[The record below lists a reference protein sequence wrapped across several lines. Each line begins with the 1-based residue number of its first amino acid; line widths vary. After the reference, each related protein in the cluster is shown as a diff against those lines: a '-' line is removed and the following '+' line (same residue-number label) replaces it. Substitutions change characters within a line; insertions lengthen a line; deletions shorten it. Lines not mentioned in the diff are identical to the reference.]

1 MNVSTTM
8 NIRTRD
14 PGEFCWVNML
24 TPQPADACA
33 FFGELLG
40 WTYAEMPGMG
50 YTILVNGSPIGG
62 LFDVNGPGTPEG
74 TKPILGVMVKV
85 LSADDASAKVS
96 ELGGTARAPFD
107 IMEQGRMA
115 VCFDPLGAEFDVWQA
130 KKGRGMDVDK
140 NVQGAPSWFDTLTT
154 DLAKTEKFYS
164 ALFGWTAERQAI
176 PGVTYTV
183 FKRGHEYVAGALHVT
198 PDMHAQAKRWVTHFT
213 VKDVEQSART
223 AQRLG
228 GTLRTTVRNAG
239 DFGRF
244 CAITS
249 PQGVPFAVIQY
260 AR

>member
-1 MNVSTTM
+1 MET
-8 NIRTRD
+8 RTRD

-24 TPQPADACA
+24 TPQPTDACA

-50 YTILVNGSPIGG
+50 YTINVAERPIGG
-62 LFDVNGPGTPEG
+62 LFDSNGPGTPPG
-74 TKPILGVMVKV
+74 TRPMIGVMVKV
-85 LSADDASAKVS
+85 LSADRASEKVAA
-96 ELGGTARAPFD
+96 LNGTSKPAFD

-140 NVQGAPSWFDTLTT
+140 SVHGAPSWFETLTT
-154 DLAKTEKFYS
+154 NVEQVETFYS
-164 ALFGWTAERQAI
+164 ELFGWTVERQAI
-176 PGVTYTV
+176 PGLKYTS
-183 FKRGHEYVAGALHVT
+183 FRRGGEYVAGALQIT
-198 PDMHAQAKRWVTHFT
+198 PGMGAQQPRWVTYFT
-213 VKDVEQSART
+213 VKDVEETARA

-228 GTLRTTVRNAG
+228 GTLRTPVREAAG
-239 DFGRF
+239 FGRF

-260 AR
+260 T